1 MRNLETSTQEPDW
14 KAIALALKDRLVMAA
29 TVGKFGTG
37 LIIDT
42 KTLELASIYDYFA
55 DALEMVP
62 GVTVDRN
69 LLKLT
74 PAQRRKAKK
83 SKGTS

>member
-1 MRNLETSTQEPDW
+1 MSNSEDLTKEPDW

-37 LIIDT
+37 IMINP
-42 KTLELASIYDYFA
+42 KTMDLSSIYDYFA

-62 GVTVDRN
+62 GLKVDRD
-69 LLKLT
+69 LLKMT

-83 SKGTS
+83 SKGS